1 MSFTPVVSAKAG
13 SSGAK
18 KISIKPLKI
27 KPKIPENF
35 EAETWAKLRAAV
47 RAVHAKQAVGHSF
60 EELYR
65 AVEDMCLQNL
75 AGTVYDRLRAECE
88 QHIESRLELL
98 LGQTPDVL
106 AFLTLVQACWA
117 DHCEQMLTLRSIF
130 LYLDRTYV
138 MQAATKKSLWDMGL
152 QIFRTHLSRRPEV
165 ARKAVQG
172 LLQLIESERSGDQ
185 VERLLLHSLL
195 RMFHDLGMYVDL
207 FEAPFLKATREYYA
221 SEASTQLQALDVP
234 SYLHHVRQR
243 LAQEEQRVVHYLHL
257 STRKALLACTLEQ
270 TLAAHTDAI
279 VEKGF
284 SALMDQT
291 RLDDLKNMYGLYG
304 LVDAL
309 PKLKAAFAAYIKRVG
324 TAMVGDAEQEKSL
337 VAELL
342 LFKERLDKVLTAS
355 FSSNESFM
363 HSLKEAF
370 ETFINGRQNRAA
382 ELVARF
388 IDTKLRSGNKGTSDE
403 ELEEV
408 LDKTMTLFRY
418 IDGKDMFEAFY
429 KKDLSKRLL
438 LDKSASQVHAHAC
451 TPLPSHHPP
460 SPTHTSIL
468 TPPTTTLRLLPFPLS
483 GRREGDDLQ
492 AQGRMRQRLHLQAR
506 GHVQGCRA
514 LARRYGVVPRV
525 VARAV
530 DAERGRVIRSRADA
544 RVLADVSAC
553 RGQPAARSAD
563 LAEHVQHLLPEQAQR
578 PAAAVAPL
586 LRPLHAKSLLPSRAE
601 GAHRQLAPGHRLT
614 ALQRPGAHTLFGHP
628 LRDGDGR
635 QGAESD
641 ITGKQQQAAS
651 LTSLH
656 SVLILP
662 PSTSPT
668 VVGVRQDEGA
678 AQGAKGEGRR

>member
-451 TPLPSHHPP
+451 TPLLPSHHPP
-460 SPTHTSIL
+460 SPPLTTPRMHTHPSPTITHPHLHSHT
-468 TPPTTTLRLLPFPLS
+468 TPPPSPPLPSLPSLS

-506 GHVQGCRA
+506 GHVQGRRA
-514 LARRYGVVPRV
+514 LARCHGLVPGV

-530 DAERGRVIRSRADA
+530 DAERGRVIRSCADA
-544 RVLADVSAC
+544 RLLADLSAC
-553 RGQPAARSAD
+553 GGQFAAGGAD
-563 LAEHVQHLLPEQAQR
+563 LQNTFNTYYQNKHN
-578 PAAAVAPL
+578 
-586 LRPLHAKSLLPSRAE
+586 
-601 GAHRQLAPGHRLT
+601 
-614 ALQRPGAHTLFGHP
+614 
-628 LRDGDGR
+628 
-635 QGAESD
+635 
-641 ITGKQQQAAS
+641 
-651 LTSLH
+651 
-656 SVLILP
+656 
-662 PSTSPT
+662 
-668 VVGVRQDEGA
+668 
-678 AQGAKGEGRR
+678 GRRLQWHPCT